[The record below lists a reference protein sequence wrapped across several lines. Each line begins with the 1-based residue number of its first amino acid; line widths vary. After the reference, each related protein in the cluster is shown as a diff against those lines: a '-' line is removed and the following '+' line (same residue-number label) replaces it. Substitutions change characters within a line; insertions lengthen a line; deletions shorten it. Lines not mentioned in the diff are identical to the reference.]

1 MSFILDA
8 LRKSDQRRRMQ
19 QSPEL
24 GAAPASLPS
33 ARTRRWPLLLLVL
46 LLPVIGLALWF
57 TPYSDPLRDRWQA
70 WTDGETESALPAPP
84 EPLLPEGSGPAGL
97 DDPARTEDQVLQ
109 RYAEGRDEPRE
120 RIVRDPDEARAE
132 VERMIASQRASSS
145 GGAAPAPGSA
155 RPRSLADQRST
166 QPAPADTAVVAQ
178 APERTHL
185 RGPDREEAARIQERL
200 LEAQRQRS
208 QAAQRQA
215 QQLSDEGADATQA
228 LAQSEQGGDREPLA
242 ESRSGEQQ
250 SEAQR
255 AAADWSPQRA
265 EYLRVWELPLSIRR
279 NLPALSLT
287 IHVFSERPEERF
299 VLING
304 ERFISG
310 EEVGE
315 GVRLVDIRREGA
327 LVDYRDYR
335 FLLEP

>member
-24 GAAPASLPS
+24 GAAPASLPP
-33 ARTRRWPLLLLVL
+33 ARTRRWPILLLVL

-57 TPYSDPLRDRWQA
+57 APYSDPLRDRWQA
-70 WTDGETESALPAPP
+70 WTDKETDSALPAPP
-84 EPLLPEGSGPAGL
+84 EPLLPEGSRSAGL
-97 DDPARTEDQVLQ
+97 DDPARTEDQVLEP
-109 RYAEGRDEPRE
+109 YAEGRDQPRE

-132 VERMIASQRASSS
+132 VERMIARQRSSSS
-145 GGAAPAPGSA
+145 GGADPAPGSA

-200 LEAQRQRS
+200 LEAQRQRE

-215 QQLSDEGADATQA
+215 QQLPDEEANAAQA
-228 LAQSEQGGDREPLA
+228 LAQGEQGGDREPLS
-242 ESRSGEQQ
+242 ESGPGERQD
-250 SEAQR
+250 AV
-255 AAADWSPQRA
+255 DWSPERA

-310 EEVGE
+310 EELGE